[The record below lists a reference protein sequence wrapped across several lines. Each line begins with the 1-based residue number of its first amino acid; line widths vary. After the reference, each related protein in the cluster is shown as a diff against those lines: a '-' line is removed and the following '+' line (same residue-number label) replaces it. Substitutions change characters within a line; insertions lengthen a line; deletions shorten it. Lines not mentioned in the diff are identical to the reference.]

1 LVDVDLNYASEG
13 DKPALA
19 NLVQFNEY
27 DMAEY
32 RESDLTPHGV
42 FVYRYLDYYFEEA
55 GHDPYLITADDRLAG
70 FALARTSADQDGSW
84 IVSEFFISRHLR
96 RRGVAG
102 AAARLLLG
110 RHPGTWTVSFNY
122 VNTPASIFWTALAE
136 AVAAGKIDREEREPP
151 EVEYAGARL
160 KFDVTPESL
169 EQPD

>member
-1 LVDVDLNYASEG
+1 LVDVDLKYASEA

-55 GHDPYLITADDRLAG
+55 GHEPYLITADDRIAG
-70 FALARTSADQDGSW
+70 FALARTGADQDVW
-84 IVSEFFISRHLR
+84 TCSEFFIFRHRR
-96 RRGVAG
+96 RRGVAA

-110 RHPGTWTVSFNY
+110 RHPGTWTVSFEY

-136 AVAAGKIDREEREPP
+136 AVAVGKIDREEREPP

-169 EQPD
+169 EQPG